1 MLEHLGAPL
10 SEHDQPAGSVDLHT
24 QTDEIACD
32 EPSAICEGVACP
44 EVSGL
49 RGQGRRREELE
60 RV

>member
-24 QTDEIACD
+24 QTDEITRN
-32 EPSAICEGVACP
+32 EPSAVCEGVARP
-44 EVSGL
+44 KMLWL